1 MTDRNDSEERTNET
15 DEGESA
21 ESAGG
26 VGGATASG
34 EVATEPAAEG
44 GGEVAG
50 SADELEALRSELS
63 SLNDRHLRLA
73 AEFDNFRKRN
83 ARERSEL
90 TSRSQA
96 ELVGSLLEVVD
107 DLQRVTQQEGA
118 AATVDS
124 IMEGIELV
132 ERKFLRALENAGLE
146 SMEPVGEPFDPNSME
161 ALMTVPTDDPEE
173 ENRVADVFQKGYR
186 FQDILIRP
194 ARVRVNQYEE
204 PAEDHDGD

>member
-1 MTDRNDSEERTNET
+1 MNDHNDTAERTNEK

-21 ESAGG
+21 ESGGG
-26 VGGATASG
+26 VAAGATGAG
-34 EVATEPAAEG
+34 DVATEAGA
-44 GGEVAG
+44 EVAD

-96 ELVGSLLEVVD
+96 ELVGFLLEVVD
-107 DLQRVTQQEGA
+107 DLERVTRQEGV
-118 AATVDS
+118 AATVES

-146 SMEPVGEPFDPNSME
+146 SIEPVGELFDPNSME
-161 ALMTVPTDDPEE
+161 ALMTVPTGDPDE
-173 ENRVADVFQKGYR
+173 ENTVADVFQKGYR

-194 ARVRVNQYEE
+194 ARVRVKQYEE
-204 PAEDHDGD
+204 NAEDHGDD